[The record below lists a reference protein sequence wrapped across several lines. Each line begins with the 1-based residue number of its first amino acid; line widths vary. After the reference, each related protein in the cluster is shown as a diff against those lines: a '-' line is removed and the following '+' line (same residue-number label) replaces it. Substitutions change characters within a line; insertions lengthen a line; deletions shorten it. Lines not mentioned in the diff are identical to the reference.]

1 MQTNRKAIFRMG
13 TLRLGRLSLYNTV
26 MAGFFPI
33 FFQTIPESWH
43 RCQPKGSRKNNF
55 TFSPPMHPALA
66 VLRKYGICR
75 ICLNFRALLSG
86 RLNAYNLA
94 NLFLR
99 EP

>member
-1 MQTNRKAIFRMG
+1 MG

-55 TFSPPMHPALA
+55 TFLCADASCLA
-66 VLRKYGICR
+66 VLPKRKNILIFHRFG
-75 ICLNFRALLSG
+75 ALPG
-86 RLNAYNLA
+86 RRLNA
-94 NLFLR
+94 
-99 EP
+99 